1 MKSTAQIINRIFGFR
16 PIVIAAL
23 CVVVL
28 SAIAA
33 LHSNTDDVVA
43 PTEVSAK
50 VLTAHQPTATSSRSS
65 VATGTSIPS
74 FPHAVRLDLERPS
87 TGDRVITRR
96 VQLCQ
101 FREPTVDV
109 VRGQV
114 AARYE
119 PQWNASRQIPWQVF
133 GHGEF
138 IGPHRTQSVDVYY
151 LRPND
156 QLELVYRFTHKANA
170 TPYRLSAGDE
180 IMIESLTAPELNK
193 GDLVQGRGL
202 KIQSDGTI
210 TLPLIGQVPVAGR
223 TVDEIRLDLDERYLR
238 YYTDPAITVTP
249 LKTNTKLEGLRESV
263 DGRYGQGGL
272 VRQATVSPEGT
283 IQLPAIQSVPA
294 HGLTL
299 SELQKEI
306 EERYLE
312 RIGAGVE
319 VTVVL
324 VNRAPSFVY
333 VLGEVPNP
341 GQYQLRKPTS
351 VMQAL
356 SMAGG
361 WNNGGDLREIVIFR
375 RTDDWQLM
383 ATKLD
388 LRAALHGNCL
398 LPADE
403 IWIRDSDVVLV
414 PKSKVLLIDDFIDLV
429 FTRGI
434 YGIIPVGVSVNLSKL
449 STI

>member
-1 MKSTAQIINRIFGFR
+1 MKSNAMIASRISSIR
-16 PIVIAAL
+16 TIVVATI
-23 CVVVL
+23 CVVALFSLATIHSQSDRVTAPAGVSVQHVTEHKPVFA
-28 SAIAA
+28 SANSLMAA
-33 LHSNTDDVVA
+33 GRSIPTFPQALRVDLQQS
-43 PTEVSAK
+43 PTENR
-50 VLTAHQPTATSSRSS
+50 LISRQ
-65 VATGTSIPS
+65 
-74 FPHAVRLDLERPS
+74 
-87 TGDRVITRR
+87 

-101 FREPTVDV
+101 FRERTMAGVHSQDPIPYYHPWT
-109 VRGQV
+109 
-114 AARYE
+114 AAR
-119 PQWNASRQIPWQVF
+119 PLPWQVF

-138 IGPHRTQSVDVYY
+138 IGPERTKPVEEYH
-151 LRPND
+151 LRPDD
-156 QLELVYRFTHKANA
+156 QLELIYRFTHRASA
-170 TPYRLSAGDE
+170 TPYRFSVGDE

-193 GDLVQGRGL
+193 GDLIQGRGL
-202 KIQSDGTI
+202 QIQSDGTV
-210 TLPLIGQVPVAGR
+210 TLPLVGQVPVAGR
-223 TVDEIRLDLDERYLR
+223 TVNEIRLDLDERYLR

-249 LKTNTKLEGLRESV
+249 LKTNTKLAGLRESV

-272 VRQATVSPEGT
+272 VRQATVTPEGT

-299 SELQKEI
+299 NELQQEI

-312 RIGAGVE
+312 NIGAGVE

-324 VNRAPSFVY
+324 VARAPSFVY

-341 GQYQLRKPTS
+341 GQYQLQKPTS

-361 WNNGGDLREIVIFR
+361 WNHGGNLREIVIFR

-388 LRAALHGNCL
+388 LRGALHGKC
-398 LPADE
+398 PVPVDE
-403 IWIRDSDVVLV
+403 IWIRDSDVLLV
-414 PKSKVLLIDDFIDLV
+414 PKSNVLLMDDFIDLV

-434 YGIIPVGVSVNLSKL
+434 YGVIPIGVSLDLSRL
-449 STI
+449 SSI